1 MQSCLKEESVQCV
14 HIAMCIGTHWAFYKN
29 SCTKLLKAMC
39 IRYLIPH
46 KLQKLRTKYNNYF
59 CRYFWLC
66 SNYFWDYFKN
76 NSLSTHKKGKKPLQ
90 LHMIFHLPIGRYF
103 IFLHN
108 TYFISHCFILKEK
121 KTGHKIIRHIFTGY
135 KNLVYSAWR
144 GGGFRITL
152 LWPSRT

>member
-1 MQSCLKEESVQCV
+1 MLNILQSCLKEESVQCV

-76 NSLSTHKKGKKPLQ
+76 NSLSTHKKGKKNLYNFIWFSICQ
-90 LHMIFHLPIGRYF
+90 LVD
-103 IFLHN
+103 
-108 TYFISHCFILKEK
+108 ILFSY
-121 KTGHKIIRHIFTGY
+121 IIRTLFHIVSY
-135 KNLVYSAWR
+135 WKKKKN
-144 GGGFRITL
+144 
-152 LWPSRT
+152 WPQDNQTHIYRL